1 VVARSEPPPS
11 RIRSRS
17 GRRPATQCAAV
28 ITRSGATSAPPHTVV
43 PRALN
48 DTIHGVAAGSATTPR
63 EIAPDSAGGANA
75 ATERS
80 SGASRRLSGP

>member
-1 VVARSEPPPS
+1 
-11 RIRSRS
+11 
-17 GRRPATQCAAV
+17 
-28 ITRSGATSAPPHTVV
+28 
-43 PRALN
+43 
-48 DTIHGVAAGSATTPR
+48 VAAGSATTPR